1 MDPLARIGS
10 PAPDFELVDLRGD
23 LHSLRDELGSILV
36 LNFWSAECIH
46 SQRADEE
53 FETLAQEWGEGVSF
67 WCIASNENEDDEL
80 IRNVAANN
88 KIDRLLRDQHLA
100 VAEAYGA
107 VTTPHVFVIDE
118 RGVLRYSGAFNDV
131 SLRQRTP
138 TRNYLQEAVK
148 AVQNGVDPEHSET
161 SPFGCAIIR
170 HAI

>member
-100 VAEAYGA
+100 VADAYGA

>member
-1 MDPLARIGS
+1 MDPLARISS
-10 PAPDFELVDLRGD
+10 PAPDFELVDLRGNQ
-23 LHSLRDELGSILV
+23 HSLRDELGSILV

-53 FETLAQEWGEGVSF
+53 FGTLALEWGEGVSL

-100 VAEAYGA
+100 VADAYGA

-118 RGVLRYSGAFNDV
+118 RGVVRYSGAFSDV

>member
-1 MDPLARIGS
+1 MDSIARIGS
-10 PAPDFELVDLRGD
+10 PAPTFELEDLEGEQ
-23 LHSLRDELGSILV
+23 HSPRDELGSILV
-36 LNFWSAECIH
+36 LNFWSADCVH

-53 FETLAQEWGEGVSF
+53 FETMAKEWGEGVSF

-80 IRNVAANN
+80 IRNVAASN
-88 KIDRLLRDQHLA
+88 KIDRLLQDQHLA
-100 VAEAYGA
+100 AAEAYGA
-107 VTTPHVFVIDE
+107 VTTPHVFVIDGQ
-118 RGVLRYSGAFNDV
+118 GVLRYSGAFNDV

>member
-1 MDPLARIGS
+1 MDSVARIGS
-10 PAPDFELVDLRGD
+10 PAPDFELKDLEGER
-23 LHSLRDELGSILV
+23 HSPRDALGSILV

-53 FETLAQEWGEGVSF
+53 FGTLALEWGEGVSF

-88 KIDRLLRDQHLA
+88 KIDRLLRDQHLG

-131 SLRQRTP
+131 GLRQRTP

-148 AVQNGVDPEHSET
+148 AVQNGVAPEHSEIQ
-161 SPFGCAIIR
+161 PFGCAIIR
-170 HAI
+170 HSI

>member
-1 MDPLARIGS
+1 MDSIARIGS
-10 PAPDFELVDLRGD
+10 PAPGFELEDLEGQR
-23 LHSLRDELGSILV
+23 HSLRDELGSILV
-36 LNFWSAECIH
+36 LNFWSAECVH

-53 FETLAQEWGEGVSF
+53 FEYLVHEWGDRVSF
-67 WCIASNENEDDEL
+67 WCIASNENEDDKL
-80 IRNVAANN
+80 IRNAAKN

-100 VAEAYGA
+100 AADAYGA

-118 RGVLRYSGAFNDV
+118 RGLLRYAGAFDDV

-148 AVQNGVDPEHSET
+148 AVQNGVDPDHFET

-170 HAI
+170 HSI